1 MKKSCLIFILV
12 MLLILSAC
20 GGNAGDEPASAASEA
35 TAVLPEEP
43 PEPSEEA
50 TAEESAEE
58 SREAAVAAPELFV
71 LSGPGGEF
79 DIHTEDQAL
88 YLQDV
93 YTRAAAYADG
103 WHECSK
109 PRSVRL
115 EWTFDGENADVTV
128 FRVLLDTDG
137 AFGSPREK
145 LIPASEERAAEFC
158 NLFIGADYYWK
169 VLAIC
174 GDKVFESGVSGFST
188 SSAAPRN
195 LNIEGVSNVRDV
207 GGWIIDGSH
216 RVKQGVVYRGA
227 AFEDENY
234 DTHITEEGVRRAR
247 EELGIKTEIEL
258 RWITQKEIKS
268 RSKSLL
274 GGDVNYYEFE
284 FSYNDEELL
293 EGNAKSI
300 ARCFR
305 TIANEKK
312 HPVYYH
318 CRIGTDRTGVLTYLL
333 LGFLGVEKET
343 LLRDYLFSN
352 FGYVGGNRSVDS
364 IKKAYIDIIDS
375 YEGGTLQEKI
385 TWFLKNK
392 CRLSD
397 DVLNRVKELLTE
409 EY

>member
-1 MKKSCLIFILV
+1 
-12 MLLILSAC
+12 
-20 GGNAGDEPASAASEA
+20 
-35 TAVLPEEP
+35 
-43 PEPSEEA
+43 
-50 TAEESAEE
+50 
-58 SREAAVAAPELFV
+58 
-71 LSGPGGEF
+71 
-79 DIHTEDQAL
+79 
-88 YLQDV
+88 
-93 YTRAAAYADG
+93 
-103 WHECSK
+103 
-109 PRSVRL
+109 
-115 EWTFDGENADVTV
+115 
-128 FRVLLDTDG
+128 
-137 AFGSPREK
+137 
-145 LIPASEERAAEFC
+145 
-158 NLFIGADYYWK
+158 
-169 VLAIC
+169 
-174 GDKVFESGVSGFST
+174 FESGVSGFST

-227 AFEDENY
+227 AFEDDQY
-234 DTHITEEGVRRAR
+234 GTHITEEGVRRAR

-268 RSKSLL
+268 RSESLL

-375 YEGGTLQEKI
+375 
-385 TWFLKNK
+385 
-392 CRLSD
+392 
-397 DVLNRVKELLTE
+397 
-409 EY
+409 